1 MASFINYLKE
11 QTDFMI
17 SEYEEN
23 RLESIFLFA
32 CLCAAN
38 KDEKLVK
45 NNKEVK
51 VFLKALVKFQDDC
64 KKILGKKLEFLK
76 DSTMID
82 LSNNFQ
88 NFNNKDNEFNIE
100 ELMQAYINTTKYQ
113 LTQAMLK
120 LNFIEVIT
128 INKLIE
134 QLLNTIQLADIFS
147 KLNSE
152 SIIINKEDIKNGIKV
167 PFL

>member
-1 MASFINYLKE
+1 MSFLNYLKE
-11 QTDFMI
+11 QTDFII

-23 RLESIFLFA
+23 RLESIFIFA

-51 VFLKALVKFQDDC
+51 IFLKDLVKFQEDC
-64 KKILGKKLEFLK
+64 KNVLGKKLEFLK
-76 DSTMID
+76 DSKMID
-82 LSNNFQ
+82 LSNNFEQ
-88 NFNNKDNEFNIE
+88 FNNKDFNID
-100 ELMQAYINTTKYQ
+100 ELMNCYIHITKYQ

-134 QLLNTIQLADIFS
+134 KLLNTIQLANIFS
-147 KLNSE
+147 KLNSDAM
-152 SIIINKEDIKNGIKV
+152 IINKEEIKNGVKI

>member
-1 MASFINYLKE
+1 MSFLNYLKE

-45 NNKEVK
+45 TNKEVK
-51 VFLKALVKFQDDC
+51 VFLKDLVKFQEDC
-64 KKILGKKLEFLK
+64 KTILGKKLEFLK
-76 DSTMID
+76 DSKMID
-82 LSNNFQ
+82 LSNSFEQ
-88 NFNNKDNEFNIE
+88 FNNEDFNID
-100 ELMQAYINTTKYQ
+100 ELMNCYINITKYQ